1 MRFDRSSDEDPQL
14 PRPDSIVPP
23 IDKTSKAIRTRLL
36 MLFSMLI
43 LIIVAMNEA
52 GKPERWEWMGFD
64 QPPTSVKTI
73 ELGNET
79 NSPDAKVEFKNNAG
93 AEATAP
99 DQPNLSKNSNLQ
111 KSNSTFSVAP
121 TASQSSSVVVGT
133 YQGDYPTAAVQFWE
147 ELFRKLSPDSQT
159 CFLSLIS
166 RIRNG
171 ITTPEDQQAETKRIV
186 QLIKQEHDFFEQS
199 LFDQLAV
206 AIDGTPEKINLLD
219 QLNESQRIWSDKIL
233 PALSESSSGR
243 DTTLTQQ
250 NAIIRLQ
257 SVIDE
262 ILLQQVQDH
271 TSLGWTGDSGSWIRM
286 WEKVISPTGTDA
298 DLANA
303 TPVNRI
309 ELMGQPDI
317 YRGKPIAIEGWVR
330 SARKKRLPSDTAL
343 GIDHYYILWV
353 RPRESKLGPYC
364 VYSQNIPANFPE
376 LTNEFIEVNQL
387 VQVEGYFFKIRNYI
401 AADSSVQECPVVI
414 APDLNIVTSAP
425 MPLIDKWQPSP
436 TTLISAFIA
445 IPLGATFI
453 AWFAFQTSRTRR
465 QSPGKSTKKRI
476 DDSLNALTENPEVQT
491 DREKIM
497 ALYETNPDD

>member
-1 MRFDRSSDEDPQL
+1 MRFDQSSGEDKQVT
-14 PRPDSIVPP
+14 RPDSIVPP

-73 ELGNET
+73 ELDN
-79 NSPDAKVEFKNNAG
+79 NADAPSAKVEFENNTG
-93 AEATAP
+93 VGSPLPNRTAP
-99 DQPNLSKNSNLQ
+99 PNNSNLK
-111 KSNSTFSVAP
+111 KSNSTFSVSP
-121 TASQSSSVVVGT
+121 TAGQPKSVVVGT

-147 ELFRKLSPDSQT
+147 EMFRKFSPDSQT
-159 CFLSLIS
+159 CFLKLIS

-171 ITTPEDQQAETKRIV
+171 ITTPTDQQAETKRIV
-186 QLIKQEHDFFEQS
+186 QLIKQKHDSFEQS
-199 LFDQLAV
+199 LFDELAV
-206 AIDGTPEKINLLD
+206 ATDGTPEKIVLLN
-219 QLNESQRIWSDKIL
+219 QLNESQNIWADKIF

-243 DTTLTQQ
+243 DTTLSQQ

-257 SVIDE
+257 AVIDD
-262 ILLQQVQDH
+262 LLLLQVQDH
-271 TSLGWTGDSGSWIRM
+271 TSLGWTGDSGSWIRT
-286 WEKVISPTGTDA
+286 WEKVISPTDTDA
-298 DLANA
+298 DLSNA
-303 TPVNRI
+303 TSVNRI

-330 SARKKRLPSDTAL
+330 SARKKKLPADTAL

-364 VYSQNIPANFPE
+364 VYCQNIPASFPE
-376 LTNEFIEVNQL
+376 LGNEFIDVNQL
-387 VQVEGYFFKIRNYI
+387 VQVDGYFFKIRNYI

-414 APDLNIVTSAP
+414 APKLNIIASAP
-425 MPLIDKWQPSP
+425 MPLLDKWQPSP
-436 TTLISAFIA
+436 TTLITAFIV
-445 IPLGATFI
+445 IPIGATFI
-453 AWFAFQTSRTRR
+453 AWFAFQTSRTKR
-465 QSPGKSTKKRI
+465 QSPAASTKKRI
-476 DDSLNALTENPEVQT
+476 DDSLDALVKSPEVQT